1 MRLSNKSFPLSLQ
14 PTSAW
19 TAILGLIIF
28 ILFALLARVG
38 IIAWLFYYLGSFAV
52 GIFLYTRY
60 PILYIGFTLWLWFV
74 GPFIKRLIDYQ
85 GGYNTPGAWTLIPLL
100 VASIP
105 FVTLVRYLPRFLQQ
119 SEFPFILGCAS
130 VTYGFLIQLIKQ
142 PLRLGTITIFLTWL
156 APILFGFH
164 LCISWRYYPSYRQN
178 IQRVFLWGVIVM
190 GAYGIW
196 QFFAQPPWDA
206 LWLKDSCECFQDRLW
221 STMLTPFTFSAFMM
235 AGLILLFSNQTTF
248 KFPAAIVGY
257 LSFLLTL
264 VRSAWLSWLVSLV
277 FLLPSLKARL
287 RQRVIVSIM
296 VMTFLCLP
304 LISIEPFSEIIG
316 SRIMTFSNLT
326 SDRSYQLRLE
336 ANTAAMDQAL
346 VEFVGKGLSATVTS
360 DEDNDRQFSGYDGG
374 VLWILFSL
382 GWFGTIPYL
391 AGIVL
396 LFFKSF
402 QDRENH
408 SDIFAITVRSIAV
421 SVGFLA
427 SIGFPGI
434 IGADGMIL
442 IWGFLGIVMASQKY
456 YKNQRLTGT
465 KVLNS

>member
-1 MRLSNKSFPLSLQ
+1 
-14 PTSAW
+14 
-19 TAILGLIIF
+19 
-28 ILFALLARVG
+28 
-38 IIAWLFYYLGSFAV
+38 
-52 GIFLYTRY
+52 
-60 PILYIGFTLWLWFV
+60 
-74 GPFIKRLIDYQ
+74 
-85 GGYNTPGAWTLIPLL
+85 
-100 VASIP
+100 
-105 FVTLVRYLPRFLQQ
+105 
-119 SEFPFILGCAS
+119 
-130 VTYGFLIQLIKQ
+130 
-142 PLRLGTITIFLTWL
+142 
-156 APILFGFH
+156 
-164 LCISWRYYPSYRQN
+164 
-178 IQRVFLWGVIVM
+178 
-190 GAYGIW
+190 
-196 QFFAQPPWDA
+196 
-206 LWLKDSCECFQDRLW
+206 
-221 STMLTPFTFSAFMM
+221 MLTPFTFSAFMM

-257 LSFLLTL
+257 FSFLLTL
-264 VRSAWLSWLVSLV
+264 VRSAWLSWLVSLI

-316 SRIMTFSNLT
+316 SRIMTFSNLK
-326 SDRSYQLRLE
+326 SDGSYQSRLE

-360 DEDNDRQFSGYDGG
+360 NDDNDRKFSGYDGG

-391 AGIVL
+391 AGIAL

-402 QDRENH
+402 RDRENH
-408 SDIFAITVRSIAV
+408 LDIFAITVRSISV

-427 SIGFPGI
+427 LIGFPGI
-434 IGADGMIL
+434 IGADGMLL

-456 YKNQRLTGT
+456 HKDQRLTGT